1 MNFFHSKWASARG
14 INGDIGLKTK
24 TELDANLM
32 VFLRWGMK
40 QRWRKPSLQ
49 SMTELDEIS
58 RVQSHF
64 SPHFL
69 LIFLISLARALAILC
84 KLGENYSC
92 RSKLLGFRN
101 GLDRYLNNPP
111 KKHGE
116 QNVKHKP
123 APLSV
128 KTCSVWKRAPLSLLY
143 NVWFHDNLYFNS
155 VDVDKK
161 GKKPW
166 RSPVFYSSRM
176 KPANDTQHATMG
188 HDETSKTR
196 RGHRHK
202 LREAWKNV
210 PESTMKEVSKAAGLY
225 QSLPQGDSY
234 NSVVGCWFVNDAVR
248 PQEWISL
255 RSSFRCAATF
265 SHLPWFHKPD
275 KAIRKCKSSVG
286 TSSNL
291 NNLDPLLQ
299 TSKTSQSKVSDSNS
313 QPSSRADKSGKFTLF
328 SRAIKHS
335 GIHLEV
341 LSLENRNSLN
351 ISSVFTELW
360 AFLPKI

>member
-1 MNFFHSKWASARG
+1 M
-14 INGDIGLKTK
+14 
-24 TELDANLM
+24 
-32 VFLRWGMK
+32 
-40 QRWRKPSLQ
+40 
-49 SMTELDEIS
+49 
-58 RVQSHF
+58 
-64 SPHFL
+64 
-69 LIFLISLARALAILC
+69 
-84 KLGENYSC
+84 
-92 RSKLLGFRN
+92 
-101 GLDRYLNNPP
+101 

-161 GKKPW
+161 GKETW

-196 RGHRHK
+196 RGGHRHK
-202 LREAWKNV
+202 LRETWKNV

-234 NSVVGCWFVNDAVR
+234 NTVVRCWFVNDAVR

-255 RSSFRCAATF
+255 RSSSRCAATF
-265 SHLPWFHKPD
+265 SHLP
-275 KAIRKCKSSVG
+275 
-286 TSSNL
+286 
-291 NNLDPLLQ
+291 
-299 TSKTSQSKVSDSNS
+299 
-313 QPSSRADKSGKFTLF
+313 
-328 SRAIKHS
+328 
-335 GIHLEV
+335 
-341 LSLENRNSLN
+341 
-351 ISSVFTELW
+351 
-360 AFLPKI
+360 